1 MISYH
6 GSGPRAG
13 WTKEHVEAIE
23 RLAQRLHR
31 SRHAAGLENSDDDT
45 DDDTDDEDEEKS
57 SNSLSPAERKM
68 LRGASKQTRALDA
81 HDFVLHNKMLLR
93 AGAFS
98 TKGRDL
104 RRSYRA
110 YELENKI
117 TSCRRHLENE
127 EYQKVYNPGPSRR
140 ERAILR
146 RERQQKLL
154 VMIHMVRVASIM
166 ETGLRQRR
174 MEKRT
179 YLHRTMTAMKI
190 QSWFRRNFKGKR
202 DHREAEAFI
211 VIRRFVRVTMA
222 TMRLKAMKRSA
233 DMIKY
238 FFEHHATQSVSNLI
252 GKFRNKIIRGQRCWK
267 SYSKIT
273 KARMI
278 VLQKLWDLEEQ
289 RLHDGERERK
299 AKEKREQLEFEASLI
314 SDAGAGKGGY
324 DIAAKVLNATKRRH
338 RQNNVKID
346 ETGSREEE
354 ETATKGVES
363 NAMHLLHQRTKRV
376 LESTKFHTT
385 IQMNVPDH
393 LAASPS
399 VRTALLTNLLRQKRL
414 KYQEKLDNV
423 TRRLIA
429 KRQTT
434 VQLNIED
441 VRRFL
446 HSGGDDGDYEYNV
459 VTHVEEEEED
469 NSKYTGF
476 LMLQSL
482 EEGEIKQLVAK
493 GIQMTSG
500 FIVVDEPKSPSSKTK
515 KR

>member
-1 MISYH
+1 MTVSNHSDGLDASVRFVARKNPSQLRPDHNDGAGNLSPEERNSLLDGSVEGHRANPFALKQTGNGESGNQEKTLIKPPLLGNTATMDELNLGRKL
-6 GSGPRAG
+6 GSGTYGTVYSANFTG
-13 WTKEHVEAIE
+13 MHGF
-23 RLAQRLHR
+23 LA
-31 SRHAAGLENSDDDT
+31 D
-45 DDDTDDEDEEKS
+45 
-57 SNSLSPAERKM
+57 
-68 LRGASKQTRALDA
+68 
-81 HDFVLHNKMLLR
+81 
-93 AGAFS
+93 
-98 TKGRDL
+98 
-104 RRSYRA
+104 
-110 YELENKI
+110 
-117 TSCRRHLENE
+117 
-127 EYQKVYNPGPSRR
+127 KV
-140 ERAILR
+140 
-146 RERQQKLL
+146 
-154 VMIHMVRVASIM
+154 
-166 ETGLRQRR
+166 
-174 MEKRT
+174 
-179 YLHRTMTAMKI
+179 
-190 QSWFRRNFKGKR
+190 
-202 DHREAEAFI
+202 
-211 VIRRFVRVTMA
+211 
-222 TMRLKAMKRSA
+222 
-233 DMIKY
+233 
-238 FFEHHATQSVSNLI
+238 
-252 GKFRNKIIRGQRCWK
+252 
-267 SYSKIT
+267 
-273 KARMI
+273 
-278 VLQKLWDLEEQ
+278 
-289 RLHDGERERK
+289 
-299 AKEKREQLEFEASLI
+299 
-314 SDAGAGKGGY
+314 
-324 DIAAKVLNATKRRH
+324 IAAKVLNATKRRH